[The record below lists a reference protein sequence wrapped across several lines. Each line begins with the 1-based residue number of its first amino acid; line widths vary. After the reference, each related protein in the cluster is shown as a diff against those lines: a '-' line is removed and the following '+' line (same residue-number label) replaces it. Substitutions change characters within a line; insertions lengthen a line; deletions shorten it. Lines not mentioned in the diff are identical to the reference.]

1 MTQASVKL
9 TFEEYLHYD
18 DGTDNRYELEGG
30 ALIPMT
36 PQSPTHVLIALFLY
50 NALNALVTS
59 THPDWL
65 VTLAGVGVRAL
76 TGFSRYPDVSVVEQ
90 SVFATLTTNNVLDR
104 QRPLL
109 LAVEVVSPESISRD
123 YEIKRSEYEALSI
136 PEYWIVDRIQQR
148 VTVLV
153 LVGSRYQETS
163 YTGSMRVESQIF
175 PELALTAEEI
185 LTA

>member
-9 TFEEYLHYD
+9 TFEEYLHFD

-65 VTLAGVGVRAL
+65 VTLAGVGVRAR
-76 TGFSRYPDVSVVEQ
+76 TGFSRYPDVSVVRVKPGYGQ
-90 SVFATLTTNNVLDR
+90 NRTRCKVL
-104 QRPLL
+104 
-109 LAVEVVSPESISRD
+109 
-123 YEIKRSEYEALSI
+123 
-136 PEYWIVDRIQQR
+136 
-148 VTVLV
+148 
-153 LVGSRYQETS
+153 
-163 YTGSMRVESQIF
+163 
-175 PELALTAEEI
+175 
-185 LTA
+185 